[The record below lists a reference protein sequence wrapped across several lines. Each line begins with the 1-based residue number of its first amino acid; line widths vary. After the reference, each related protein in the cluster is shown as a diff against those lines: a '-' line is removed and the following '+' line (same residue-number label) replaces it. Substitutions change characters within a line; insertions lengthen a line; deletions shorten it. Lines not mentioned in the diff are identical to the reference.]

1 VEEGVRELKM
11 SGFEVLLG
19 SASALLS
26 GLAAYFAWQNYW
38 AYPKLKLFVG
48 DEANKIHYEEKR
60 SKGWLDTVLC
70 PHNGHRA

>member
-26 GLAAYFAWQNYW
+26 GLAAYFAWQNY
-38 AYPKLKLFVG
+38 
-48 DEANKIHYEEKR
+48 
-60 SKGWLDTVLC
+60 
-70 PHNGHRA
+70 